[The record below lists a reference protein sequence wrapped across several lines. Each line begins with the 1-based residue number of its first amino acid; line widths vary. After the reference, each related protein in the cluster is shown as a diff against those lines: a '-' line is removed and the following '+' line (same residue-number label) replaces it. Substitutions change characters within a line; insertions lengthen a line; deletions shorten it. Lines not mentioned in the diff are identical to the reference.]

1 MDKST
6 REAMELFAM
15 LNGGTPLV
23 PNEDAILDEAIR
35 NEKGKVTSKKKTSNN
50 KEVDSRPVN
59 TGLLP
64 TCTFAK
70 LANSGEMTV
79 FFKEHYIQY
88 KEQQWPVPD
97 RTVRYE
103 IKLITTV
110 HEAKRISEIVS
121 NNSAKEKEEAAKGLV
136 RYYKVVAAENVNN
149 DVTTIAYVKVINVK
163 GAPSFMI
170 LTNNGVLKKY
180 NANIEDVSYE
190 LKRKMLT
197 MIKKIKA

>member
-15 LNGGTPLV
+15 LNGGAPVV
-23 PNEDAILDEAIR
+23 PNEDAILDEAVRI
-35 NEKGKVTSKKKTSNN
+35 ETGKAPSKKKKNN
-50 KEVDSRPVN
+50 KTVESKPVN

-121 NNSAKEKEEAAKGLV
+121 NNSAKEKEEAAKGLI

-149 DVTTIAYVKVINVK
+149 DVTTIAYVKVVNVK